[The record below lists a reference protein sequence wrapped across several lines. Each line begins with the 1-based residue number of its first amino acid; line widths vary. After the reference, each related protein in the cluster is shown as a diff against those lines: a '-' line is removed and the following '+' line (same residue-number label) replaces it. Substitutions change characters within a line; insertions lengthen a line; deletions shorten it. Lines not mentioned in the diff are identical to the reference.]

1 MIPHD
6 EYRVGLRTQYS
17 RSYSTKSSKNGPSV
31 ERENISER
39 RISSCI
45 YKEDLVLLPM
55 VEPSDQN
62 RTYTERRPAISPTS
76 RAIVTAGFI
85 NIDQT
90 IGTQFGQEVEM

>member
-45 YKEDLVLLPM
+45 YKEDLVLLRLHP
-55 VEPSDQN
+55 VLLSQPDSS
-62 RTYTERRPAISPTS
+62 T
-76 RAIVTAGFI
+76 
-85 NIDQT
+85 
-90 IGTQFGQEVEM
+90 